1 MLRFLR
7 ASLAVLA
14 LVSFSACGGGGG
26 GGGGGGSTPPTT
38 LPGSL
43 ITLALQ
49 GAAAPGT
56 TAGTIAS
63 VSTTPMMDVAHG
75 GWTVFMMPVSTP
87 GGTVQV
93 VYVAQPDNTIVE
105 VWAQGDAIP
114 GGVAR
119 TIASFQDVWIT
130 PSGRVYTAVT
140 PLGGGGPVFL
150 SAQVTLGAIS
160 ARAEILETGDT
171 VAGGGGATWNTIV
184 LTSVCVTDN
193 GTLWFFGTDNGA
205 TERLASVAFDGGT
218 AQTHVSVGTAL
229 PGAVVVTDLT
239 TYGVS
244 SDGTRYAF
252 VADTSA
258 PEERLYSGTPGSA
271 LYLERLQ
278 VGETLPNATGGGTIA
293 SVWDRGPILVY
304 SNNTILIQ
312 ANGSVAV
319 TDDVL
324 LSLVVDT
331 GGAPLPAIILL
342 RSGAVPPTSTGGNVS
357 DILLINQSRST
368 TFPMIRANLVGVPN
382 VTVAF
387 YALAS
392 NFQLVVFESQ
402 AAPDGGALTSAFP
415 SLALQGYYDGTNQGS
430 LAFRNIVDNGLSGL
444 FWSFRDRGLLRVALE
459 GEAAPAGDVWG
470 PLGIGAH
477 SAADDTLA
485 FYAQVVAGGA
495 GLFRQH

>member
-1 MLRFLR
+1 MLRFVR
-7 ASLAVLA
+7 ASLAALA

-26 GGGGGGSTPPTT
+26 GGGSSTPPPAT

-63 VSTTPMMDVAHG
+63 VSTTPIMDVAHG
-75 GWTVFMMPVSTP
+75 GWTAYMMPVNT
-87 GGTVQV
+87 GTGTVQV
-93 VYVAQPDNTIVE
+93 LYVAQPDNTIVE
-105 VWAQGDAIP
+105 VWAQGDTIP
-114 GGVAR
+114 GAPAR

-130 PSGRVYTAVT
+130 PSGRVIAAVT
-140 PLGGGGPVFL
+140 PFGGGGPVFL
-150 SAQVTLGAIS
+150 SALVSAGAVS

-171 VAGGGGATWNTIV
+171 VANGGGATWTTIV
-184 LTSVCVTDN
+184 LDSVCVTDD
-193 GTLWFFGTDNGA
+193 GTVWFFGNDSTGL
-205 TERLASVAFDGGT
+205 ERLASVAFDGGT
-218 AQTHVSVGTAL
+218 LQTHVSEGSAL
-229 PGAVVVTDLT
+229 PGAVTVIDLI

-244 SDGTRYAF
+244 SDGTRFAF

-278 VGETLPNATGGGTIA
+278 VGEALPNSTGGGTIA
-293 SVWDRGPILVY
+293 RVWERGPILVY
-304 SNNTILIQ
+304 SNNTIILQ
-312 ANGSVAV
+312 GNGSVAAI
-319 TDDVL
+319 DDVF
-324 LSLVVDT
+324 LSLLVDS
-331 GGAPLPAIILL
+331 GGAPLPAVILL
-342 RSGAVPPTSTGGNVS
+342 RSGAVPPTSTGGQVA

-368 TFPMIRANLVGVPN
+368 TYPMIRANLVGVPN

-392 NFQLVVFESQ
+392 AFQLVVFESQ

-415 SLALQGYYDGTNQGS
+415 SLALQDYYDAANQGS
-430 LAFRNIVDNGLSGL
+430 LAFRNIVDNGLSGV

-459 GEAAPAGDVWG
+459 GQAAPGGDTWG

-477 SAADDTLA
+477 SVADDTLA
-485 FYAQVVAGGA
+485 FYAQVVNGGA